1 MMDYLNYIKRVN
13 WKIFGK
19 VFLTREEIYNETAG
33 ETQAIQVFVKPDHYN
48 SEFDLNGKNKD
59 NGQKS

>member
-1 MMDYLNYIKRVN
+1 MDFVNYIKRVN
-13 WKIFGK
+13 WKILGK

-33 ETQAIQVFVKPDHYN
+33 ETQAIQVFVKPDYYN